1 MNQTDAKILELS
13 AILKQLGLVKSQ
25 AEFCR
30 EIGFMRQNVR
40 KVKSGEAHF
49 SLEHL
54 AMICKVYNVDANYLF
69 NRSKSPFLKS
79 ITTDN
84 HAHKMHTKDK
94 KTVEK

>member
-1 MNQTDAKILELS
+1 MNPTDAKILELS

-54 AMICKVYNVDANYLF
+54 AMICKVYNVDANYIF
-69 NRSKSPFLKS
+69 SRSASPFLKMFVS
-79 ITTDN
+79 
-84 HAHKMHTKDK
+84 TKKPDLTLFNK
-94 KTVEK
+94 